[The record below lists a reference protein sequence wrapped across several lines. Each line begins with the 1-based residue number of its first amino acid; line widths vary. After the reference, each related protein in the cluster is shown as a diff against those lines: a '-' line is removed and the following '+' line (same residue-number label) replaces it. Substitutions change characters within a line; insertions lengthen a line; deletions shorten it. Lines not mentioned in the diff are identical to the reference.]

1 MDATEQLLKAL
12 TEANGVPGYEDE
24 IRHLMRER
32 LSGFSKIEQ
41 DRLGSL
47 IASLPGAEGSP
58 RVLLAA
64 HMDEIGFLV
73 RHITD
78 DGFIKFVALGG
89 WWDQVMLAQRVTIR
103 THKGDVTGV
112 FGAKPPHLM
121 NADDRKKM
129 MEKKNMYIDIG
140 ATSSDE
146 VKEAG
151 VRVGDPIFPISSFT
165 ILSNPK
171 TYLAK
176 AFDDRVG
183 CAVMV
188 QVMEAL
194 AQVGEAQRV
203 NTLYGAATV
212 MEEVGTRGATTS
224 AYMVNPDVAIVLES
238 DITGDVPG
246 VGKDECATALGKG
259 PSMLLYDVRQI
270 PNIPLRDLAIATA
283 EELEIPLQMN
293 AMEGGATDGG
303 PIHLH
308 NEGVP
313 TIVIGVAARHIHSHT
328 SIIHRD
334 DYDRA
339 VTLVTALVRKLDGD
353 TVAGLTGT

>member
-1 MDATEQLLKAL
+1 MDTTEQLLKEL
-12 TEANGVPGYEDE
+12 TEAYGVPGYENE
-24 IRHLMRER
+24 IRSIMRER
-32 LSGFSKIEQ
+32 LSGVGLIEQ
-41 DRLGSL
+41 DKLGSL
-47 IASLPGAEGSP
+47 IARLPGPDAGP

-78 DGFIKFVALGG
+78 DGFLKFVPLGG
-89 WWDQVMLAQRVTIR
+89 WWDQVMLAQRVIIR

-112 FGAKPPHLM
+112 FGAKAPHLM
-121 NADDRKKM
+121 NAEERRKVF
-129 MEKKNMYIDIG
+129 EKKSMYIDIG
-140 ATSSDE
+140 ATSADE
-146 VKEAG
+146 VREAG
-151 VRVGDPIFPISSFT
+151 VRIGDPVFPVSPFT

-183 CAVMV
+183 CAVMI

-194 AQVGEAQRV
+194 AKDDENQRV

-212 MEEVGTRGATTS
+212 MEEVGTRGAKTS
-224 AYMVNPDVAIVLES
+224 AHVVSPDVAIVLES
-238 DITGDVPG
+238 DIAGDVPG
-246 VGKDECATALGKG
+246 ISKDECPNQLGKG
-259 PSMLLYDVRQI
+259 PSMLLYDARQI

-283 EELEIPLQMN
+283 EELEIPLQLN

-303 PIHLH
+303 PIHMH

-313 TIVIGVAARHIHSHT
+313 TIVIAIPARHIHSHT

-353 TVAGLTGT
+353 TVAGLTG